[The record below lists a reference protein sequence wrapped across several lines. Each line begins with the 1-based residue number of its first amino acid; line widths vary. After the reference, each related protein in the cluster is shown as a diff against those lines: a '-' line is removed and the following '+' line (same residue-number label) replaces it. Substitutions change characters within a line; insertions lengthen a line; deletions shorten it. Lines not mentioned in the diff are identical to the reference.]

1 MNLKAFFVDALQSA
15 LELGIGTPADV
26 LRHVTPDVLS
36 THLPRPLW
44 ARLLTACLGA
54 PKVDAQLVLE
64 TIGVP
69 NLCEHVPA
77 SIIWACI
84 ADIGTRSIGKQSEEV
99 VPLVAAKASASGRV
113 PLAPPPPEA
122 APVAPVRASPS
133 APNPGPAIPAPAK
146 EPLADLISELESET
160 PNAPSPA
167 RPRTATS
174 QRFRQSGTGINRPLG
189 TAGVRRPQAS
199 ASAAPARP
207 AHRRNATEVSET
219 ETETA
224 VENGQWASREIAVD
238 DSQLVDWQADS
249 GDDDFTKR

>member
-15 LELGIGTPADV
+15 LELGIGKPDDV
-26 LRHVTPDVLS
+26 VRHVTPDVLS
-36 THLPRPLW
+36 QHLPRPLW

-54 PKVDAQLVLE
+54 PRVDAQLVVE

-69 NLCEHVPA
+69 NLCEHIPA

-84 ADIGTRSIGKQSEEV
+84 ADIGARSIGKPSDDV
-99 VPLVAAKASASGRV
+99 VPLVAAKSTPSGRV

-122 APVAPVRASPS
+122 AAPAAPGRASSSSPV
-133 APNPGPAIPAPAK
+133 PGPAIPAPAK
-146 EPLADLISELESET
+146 EQSREPLADLISELEADT
-160 PNAPSPA
+160 PAPP

-174 QRFRQSGTGINRPLG
+174 QRFRQSATGINRPLG
-189 TAGVRRPQAS
+189 TAGARRPQAV
-199 ASAAPARP
+199 ATPARP
-207 AHRRNATEVSET
+207 VARRGGTEADQ

-224 VENGQWASREIAVD
+224 VENGQWAGREIAVD

-249 GDDDFTKR
+249 GDDDFRKR